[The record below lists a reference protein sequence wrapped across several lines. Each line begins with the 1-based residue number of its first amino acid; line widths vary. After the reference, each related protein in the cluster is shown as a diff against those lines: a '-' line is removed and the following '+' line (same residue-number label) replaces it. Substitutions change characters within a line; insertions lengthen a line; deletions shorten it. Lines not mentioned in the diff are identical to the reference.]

1 MRPVLP
7 ATHLAPLASGRE
19 TGLGH
24 TQLTA
29 EGLRERQLSVGKG
42 SPGRALHDRLKP
54 DCPGQN
60 RCDVWTPLGTKN

>member
-1 MRPVLP
+1 MRPVLS
-7 ATHLAPLASGRE
+7 ATRLAPLASGRE
-19 TGLGH
+19 TGLGL

-29 EGLRERQLSVGKG
+29 EGLREHQLSVGEG
-42 SPGRALHDRLKP
+42 SPSRALHDLLKP